1 MKKIFFCS
9 LFLICALFSAAAEDE
24 VKREQL
30 DVRID
35 QIVSSDY
42 PSMTAFT
49 VIRDSKGDPV
59 SGLAPGLFIS
69 HIDTQAI
76 KAKTSVVQFSMTDEK
91 VDYTILVS
99 NNGIMEGEPLD
110 FQKNAVI
117 QFVDL
122 LNKNDTLSVYT
133 IGEQAVPVFE
143 DVAKDAVDPSLIN
156 GIQISEAPPR
166 VYDSLMNIL
175 RKVEA
180 KKTRRKIII
189 IISDGRDQDSRF
201 TMSQLS
207 TALTDTGIPVYA
219 VGMKV
224 LSVQSLS
231 ALDQIADKSGGL
243 YLYTPLMK
251 SIPGNLKYIFQ
262 CVTKCYVI
270 NYKVRSVKPDNA
282 AHLLDV
288 NIEAHDAYGKGQKT
302 FTAVKLPVPKWVRY
316 FIAAVVLSVIII
328 IVVLIIVRKIQK
340 RRSMGITGRRC
351 PDCGMRMKD
360 NWDYCPFCRYMP
372 ELKKKK
378 KNAAPEK
385 IEKPKAPK
393 APKAPK

>member
-1 MKKIFFCS
+1 MKKIYACLLFF
-9 LFLICALFSAAAEDE
+9 ICALTAFAADSE
-24 VKREQL
+24 VKRERL
-30 DVRID
+30 NIRID

-42 PSMTAFT
+42 PSMTAFA
-49 VIRDSKGDPV
+49 VVRNQKGESV

-69 HIDTQAI
+69 HIDTQSI

-110 FQKNAVI
+110 FQKNAII
-117 QFVDL
+117 QFSDL
-122 LNKNDTLSVYT
+122 MNKNDTLSVYT

-143 DVAKDAVDPSLIN
+143 DAAKDAVDPSLIN
-156 GIQISEAPPR
+156 GIQISDAPPR

-175 RKVEA
+175 RKVET

-207 TALTDTGIPVYA
+207 TALSDTGIPVYA
-219 VGMKV
+219 IGMKV

-231 ALDQIADKSGGL
+231 VLDQIADKSGGL
-243 YLYTPLMK
+243 YIYTPVRRK
-251 SIPGNLKYIFQ
+251 IPENLKYIFQ

-282 AHLLDV
+282 AHLLDI

-302 FTAVKLPVPKWVRY
+302 FVAVKLPVPKWMRY
-316 FIAAVVLSVIII
+316 LIAAIILSAI
-328 IVVLIIVRKIQK
+328 IVLIVLIIIRKIQK
-340 RRSMGITGRRC
+340 RKSMGITGRRC

-385 IEKPKAPK
+385 VEKPKAPK

>member
-1 MKKIFFCS
+1 MKKIIACWLLFLCS
-9 LFLICALFSAAAEDE
+9 LLLNAAEAD
-24 VKREQL
+24 VKREHL
-30 DVRID
+30 DIRID
-35 QIVSSDY
+35 QIVSADY

-49 VIRDSKGDPV
+49 IVRDEKGEPV

-110 FQKNAVI
+110 FQKNAII
-117 QFVDL
+117 QFTDL
-122 LNKNDTLSVYT
+122 MNKNDTLSVYT
-133 IGEQAVPVFE
+133 IGEQAVPIFE

-156 GIQISEAPPR
+156 GIQISEAQPR

-175 RKVEA
+175 RKVQA
-180 KKTRRKIII
+180 KKIRRKAIV

-219 VGMKV
+219 IGMKV

-231 ALDQIADKSGGL
+231 ILDQIADKSGGL
-243 YLYTPLMK
+243 YIYTPVLR
-251 SIPGNLKYIFQ
+251 SIPANLKYIFQ
-262 CVTKCYVI
+262 CITKCYVI

-282 AHLLDV
+282 AHLLDINV
-288 NIEAHDAYGKGQKT
+288 EAHDAYGKGQKT
-302 FTAVKLPVPKWVRY
+302 FIAVKLPVPKWMR
-316 FIAAVVLSVIII
+316 FLIAAIIAAVIIVLIVLVII
-328 IVVLIIVRKIQK
+328 RKIQK
-340 RRSMGITGRRC
+340 RKTMGITGRRC

-360 NWDYCPFCRYMP
+360 NWDYCPFCKYMP
-372 ELKKKK
+372 ELRKKK
-378 KNAAPEK
+378 KNFSPEK

-393 APKAPK
+393 APKMPK